1 MWQEYIADNS
11 RKSAELI
18 NSIIIGPYLETKLWD
33 STSLEVS
40 LQQGRP
46 SPQCHLPQNR
56 NSHVFAEFTHSPI
69 FTKMTFSVYFSSPYF
84 YHNTF
89 MHHSLHVGLLDAPVL
104 QWTL

>member
-1 MWQEYIADNS
+1 MWQEYIAGNS

-46 SPQCHLPQNR
+46 SPQWHLPQNK
-56 NSHVFAEFTHSPI
+56 NSHVFAEFTHSSY
-69 FTKMTFSVYFSSPYF
+69 FHKNDVFVYFSSSYF